1 VISETSERVADRD
14 GVVAGILRGASDR
27 KGELTVLVD
36 FLGATLVGLFR
47 LLRDRRPEDRAAF
60 ARAFER
66 YGLDSL
72 PIVGLIAVTGGV
84 VLTLLGLKE
93 LGKVGVEGVAP
104 RLVGIVL
111 REISP
116 LIVGVALAGRVAS
129 SVAAEAAVGRGAAAP
144 RILAL
149 LLAGPLLV
157 AYAGAFALA
166 GSGAYAALSLERPT
180 GLHLAEVWSG
190 FNLRNAVASL
200 VKGAGFGFVVGL
212 AGAWHGLRA
221 GGARDVG
228 SRVRAAVVSAV
239 IGVGVT
245 EVLIIFVFRW
255 IRF

>member
-1 VISETSERVADRD
+1 VISDTRERVAGRD
-14 GVVAGILRGASDR
+14 GVVAGILGWASDR
-27 KGELTVLVD
+27 KGELVALVD
-36 FLGATLVGLFR
+36 FLGPTLVGLFR
-47 LLRDRRPEDRAAF
+47 LLRDRGPEGRAAF

-72 PIVGLIAVTGGV
+72 PIVGLIAFTGGV

-129 SVAAEAAVGRGAAAP
+129 SMAAEAAVGRGAAAP

-166 GSGAYAALSLERPT
+166 GSAAYAVLSLERPT
-180 GLHLAEVWSG
+180 GPHLAEVWSG
-190 FNLRNAVASL
+190 FHMRNAVASL

-221 GGARDVG
+221 VGAPDVG

-245 EVLIIFVFRW
+245 EVLVIFVFKW
-255 IRF
+255 IRS